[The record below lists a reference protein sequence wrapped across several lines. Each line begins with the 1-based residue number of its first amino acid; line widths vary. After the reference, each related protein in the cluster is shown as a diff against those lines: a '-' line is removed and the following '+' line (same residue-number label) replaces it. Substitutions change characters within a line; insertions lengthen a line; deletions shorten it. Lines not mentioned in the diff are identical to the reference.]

1 MDLWH
6 DPYHRYGFLA
16 ILACAIA
23 AGCSFGAKSSEDE
36 TTTDLRHIVRA
47 YDLVLAE
54 KRRPPRDVSELE
66 KVLTELHEADLNP
79 PAKEVLTSSRDGEP
93 YVIIMGADL
102 GATRS
107 ADILAYEKRGA
118 EGKRYV
124 LMMSYDVQQLT
135 DQEFAQAT
143 FAMGHKPKDG

>member
-1 MDLWH
+1 MDLRH
-6 DPYHRYGFLA
+6 LRFCTALA
-16 ILACAIA
+16 GLGALLA
-23 AGCSFGAKSSEDE
+23 AGCSSGAKSSEDE
-36 TTTDLRHIVRA
+36 TTMDFRHIVRA

-54 KRRPPRDVSELE
+54 KRRPPRDVSEIE

-79 PAKEVLTSSRDGEP
+79 PAKDVLISSRDGEP

-107 ADILAYEKRGA
+107 SDILAYEKRGA

-124 LMMSYDVQQLT
+124 LLMSYDVQQLT
-135 DQEFAQAT
+135 DEEFANAT
-143 FAMGHKPKDG
+143 FTMGHKPAGG